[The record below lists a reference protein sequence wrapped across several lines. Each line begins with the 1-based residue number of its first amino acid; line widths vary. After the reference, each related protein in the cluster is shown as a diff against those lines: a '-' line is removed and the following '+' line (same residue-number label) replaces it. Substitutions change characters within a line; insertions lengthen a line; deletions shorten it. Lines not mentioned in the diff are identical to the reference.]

1 MILNPNAASV
11 LVVPH
16 GRPAAATN
24 HHGSLPP
31 PPSLPAARLH
41 IPCLWGGGGG
51 SRGITKR
58 VRARISMMM
67 MTVPPPHKIFG
78 ATQVTRRQSSLR
90 RSTHTAHTAA
100 APAAGHRTWIKP
112 AQGIGAAT
120 MAWLRGS
127 TRGECT
133 VFPAVQAREGG
144 RRRASCAR
152 GEILRYAL
160 LWWGP
165 LRATN
170 TRRGRFRSRG
180 ANSLSY
186 LRSRKLRGHCIA

>member
-90 RSTHTAHTAA
+90 RATHQHTQ
-100 APAAGHRTWIKP
+100 PPHQRP
-112 AQGIGAAT
+112 VIG
-120 MAWLRGS
+120 LGS
-127 TRGECT
+127 S
-133 VFPAVQAREGG
+133 P
-144 RRRASCAR
+144 RRALGQPRWRGCVGRPVGNALSFQPSRQEKGAGGERVVLVERFCATLCCGGVLFAQR
-152 GEILRYAL
+152 
-160 LWWGP
+160 
-165 LRATN
+165 
-170 TRRGRFRSRG
+170 TRDAVAFE
-180 ANSLSY
+180 AEEQTHLVT
-186 LRSRKLRGHCIA
+186 